1 MGFSTILD
9 IVGSVIISGML
20 MMILMRLSDA
30 NTENVFNNGAEL
42 SLQQNLAVSAMV
54 LENDFRRI
62 GYCKQYNLMPS
73 TNAIIAASDS
83 SISFLTDVNDVG
95 KIDTLQYYLGPTSEL
110 TATANPRDRYLYRV
124 VNSEAPK
131 GINLGI
137 TQFRLVYFTQL
148 GDTLPLPINQPT
160 LIAAMEINIA
170 VENVEGYDQQYS
182 SAFWRQI
189 RLAAKNLKNR

>member
-9 IVGSVIISGML
+9 ILGSVIISGML
-20 MMILMRLSDA
+20 MVILMRLQDA
-30 NTENVFNNGAEL
+30 NTENIFNNGAEL

-54 LENDFRRI
+54 LEHDFRRI
-62 GYCKQYNLMPS
+62 GYCKKYNLMPS
-73 TNAIIAASDS
+73 TNAIIAATDS

-95 KIDTLQYYLGPTSEL
+95 KIDTLHYYLGPASEL
-110 TATANPRDRYLYRV
+110 TSTSNPRDRFLYRV
-124 VNSEAPK
+124 VNNEQPQ

-148 GDTLPLPINQPT
+148 GDTLPPPINQPT

>member
-9 IVGSVIISGML
+9 ILGSVIISGML
-20 MMILMRLSDA
+20 LVILMRLSDA

-54 LENDFRRI
+54 LEADFRRI
-62 GYCKQYNLMPS
+62 GYCQNYNLIPH

-95 KIDTLQYYLGPTSEL
+95 KIDTLHYYLGPTSEL
-110 TATANPRDRYLYRV
+110 LSTANPRDRYLYRV
-124 VNSEAPK
+124 VNNEPPK

-137 TQFRLVYFTQL
+137 TQFHLVYFDQL
-148 GDTLPLPINQPT
+148 GDTLHPPITEPS

-182 SAFWRQI
+182 TAFWRQI